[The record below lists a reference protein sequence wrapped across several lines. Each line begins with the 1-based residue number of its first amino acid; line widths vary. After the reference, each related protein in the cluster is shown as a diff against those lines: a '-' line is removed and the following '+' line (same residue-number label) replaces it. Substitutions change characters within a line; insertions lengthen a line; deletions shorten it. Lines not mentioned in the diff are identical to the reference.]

1 MNGSFHR
8 RLWVLLVSA
17 AAAYGVWQYEPSTE
31 LDRRAFTVVAGGFI
45 NPPWFVT
52 GQGAPTAP
60 WTVRTFSMETMADRR
75 QVPAVVSLGD
85 DAEGVFQ
92 KSPPAPIDLAVVLA
106 NFQRLGKNHAAT
118 AAVLAWPTPDPIG
131 LAALEKTLARF
142 DSLVMAAPLSR
153 GAVSEA
159 LPPAFRR
166 ASLPLTAVLGN
177 SSYLPIVNRVP
188 LPGVVLAGEKTLAG
202 FSMLESETQ
211 GHFEPL
217 LARWEDRVVCAMPL
231 LAVLQR
237 LHLPLNGLEI
247 RPGAYLKLS
256 PAGPIVPL
264 DLYGRL
270 SVPLKPINAFAEIS
284 AASLIDAQPGIFPSQ
299 APDPLILR
307 DDQSAAEPSTRA
319 FSENLSALVAA
330 LASDSGLGQPRA
342 YPRPSAGAELAIL
355 VGLVLALTLLAG
367 LADYGRN
374 LSFML
379 LAGACLSTQWLAV
392 GMASLWLP
400 GIPALAAISAAFVM
414 ARLIGKSALKPVPET
429 AVTAATSPIP
439 LETELTPKPKKT
451 STPSTKT
458 KPAIST
464 EVSAPAPRE
473 KKPPAAKPPAKKR
486 APRRKK

>member
-1 MNGSFHR
+1 M
-8 RLWVLLVSA
+8 
-17 AAAYGVWQYEPSTE
+17 
-31 LDRRAFTVVAGGFI
+31 VVAGGFI
-45 NPPWFVT
+45 NPPSFVI
-52 GQGAPTAP
+52 GQGDHTAP
-60 WTVRTFSMETMADRR
+60 WIVRTFSVETMADHR
-75 QVPAVVSLGD
+75 QAPTVVSLGD
-85 DAEGVFQ
+85 DPGGFFQ
-92 KSPPAPIDLAVVLA
+92 ESPPAPIDLAVVLS
-106 NFQRLGKNHAAT
+106 NFLRLGKKSAAT
-118 AAVLAWPTPDPIG
+118 AAVLSWPTPDPIG

-177 SSYLPIVNRVP
+177 SAYLPVVNRVP

-202 FSMLESETQ
+202 FSALESEVR

-217 LARWEDRVVCAMPL
+217 VARWEDRVVFAMPL

-237 LHLPLNGLEI
+237 LHLPLDGVEI

-270 SVPLKPINAFAEIS
+270 AVSLKPIPAFAEIS

-319 FSENLSALVAA
+319 FSQNLSALVAA
-330 LASDSGLGQPRA
+330 LASDTGLGQPRA
-342 YPRPSAGAELAIL
+342 FPRLPANAELA
-355 VGLVLALTLLAG
+355 VLAGVVLTLTLLAG
-367 LADYGRN
+367 LADFGRN
-374 LSFML
+374 LSFIV
-379 LAGACLSTQWLAV
+379 LAGVCLSAQWLAV
-392 GMASLWLP
+392 GTASLWLP

-414 ARLIGKSALKPVPET
+414 ARLIGKSAHQPLAEIASPPES
-429 AVTAATSPIP
+429 APA
-439 LETELTPKPKKT
+439 PKPKKARA
-451 STPSTKT
+451 PRTKAT
-458 KPAIST
+458 ANPALVKEVPTRAATAKKPAT
-464 EVSAPAPRE
+464 EKTPT
-473 KKPPAAKPPAKKR
+473 KKR